1 MHPIFLRL
9 GTFEIHWYGV
19 CMAVGFLLFLGTWT
33 YLSRGTGRDGNYLSN
48 LLTVLILSA
57 LFGARAAYVAEHW
70 DQYAGQP
77 WSILKV
83 NEGGLMFY
91 GGLLSAWV
99 AMSVFARLNKER
111 WLNFLDLII
120 TAVPIGHAVGR
131 IGCFLEGC
139 CFGDR
144 CDGALGVHYPV
155 GSHLWRHQLDL
166 GMVGYYDAP
175 LPVYPSQLFE
185 SAANFAIYG
194 FLMWYYPRRR
204 KEGAQVAIYCA
215 LYAPMRFVVEMFR
228 SDVRMPVGPF
238 TISQAISLGVLAFAV
253 ALALYLRRWGKP
265 VERVATPNAK

>member
-19 CMAVGFLLFLGTWT
+19 CMATGFLLFLGTWT
-33 YLSRGTGRDGNYLSN
+33 WLSRGSHRDGNYLSN

-70 DQYAGQP
+70 ADYAPNP

-99 AMSVFARLNKER
+99 ALSVFARVHKER
-111 WLNFLDLII
+111 WLDFLDLIV
-120 TAVPIGHAVGR
+120 TAVPVGHAVGR

-144 CDGALGVHYPV
+144 CDGVLGVRYPV
-155 GSHLWRHQLDL
+155 GSHLWRHQLDA
-166 GMVGYYDAP
+166 GMIGLADAP

-194 FLMWYYPRRR
+194 LLFWNYRRR
-204 KEGAQVAIYCA
+204 KVEGEQVVLYAV
-215 LYAPMRFVVEMFR
+215 LYAPVRFAIETIR

-238 TISQAISLGVLAFAV
+238 TISQAISLGVLAFGIG
-253 ALALYLRRWGKP
+253 LHLYLRRWGRP
-265 VERVATPNAK
+265 AGTP